1 MQDQQISSLHLKLEP
16 ENPKYI
22 AAFVGE
28 LNGNIKLIEDKF
40 SVRIFH
46 KGNEI
51 KIEGDQRLSKR
62 PQIPFKIF
70 MPTVV
75 RELSYQVILFT
86 PH

>member
-51 KIEGDQRLSKR
+51 KIEGVSVNTIYKKKL
-62 PQIPFKIF
+62 
-70 MPTVV
+70 
-75 RELSYQVILFT
+75 
-86 PH
+86 